1 MKISLGFM
9 ALLLAPSILM
19 AESIYCGN
27 RVIAVGTSSAELQAA
42 CGEPAQ
48 VSKSSML
55 SGSAGRVRGSGGMV
69 AGSAEDIQVETWT
82 YNFGPDRLMERI
94 RIENGVIV
102 DMASLGYG
110 YNEP

>member
-1 MKISLGFM
+1 MKTSPVFL
-9 ALLLAPSILM
+9 ALLLAPSLLM
-19 AESIYCGN
+19 AEAMYCGN
-27 RVIAVGTSSAELQAA
+27 RVIAVGTSSAELAAA

-48 VSKSSML
+48 VSRSTIL
-55 SGSAGRVRGSGGMV
+55 GGSAGRVRGSGGVV
-69 AGSAEDIQVETWT
+69 AGSAEEIPVETWT

-102 DMASLGYG
+102 EMTSLGYG

>member
-1 MKISLGFM
+1 MKTSVVFA
-9 ALLLAPSILM
+9 ALLFAPSILM
-19 AESIYCGN
+19 AESMYCGN
-27 RVIAVGTSSAELQAA
+27 RVIAVGTSSAELAAA

-48 VSKSSML
+48 VSKSSIL
-55 SGSAGRVRGSGGMV
+55 SGSAGLVRGSGGV
-69 AGSAEDIQVETWT
+69 VTGSAVEIPVEIWT

>member
-1 MKISLGFM
+1 MKTSLVFM
-9 ALLLAPSILM
+9 ALLLAPPLLM
-19 AESIYCGN
+19 AESMYCGN
-27 RVIAVGTSSAELQAA
+27 RVIAAGTSSAELEAA

-48 VSKSSML
+48 VTKSSIL
-55 SGSAGRVRGSGGMV
+55 SGSAGLVRGSGGVV
-69 AGSAEDIQVETWT
+69 AGSAEEIQVETWI

>member
-1 MKISLGFM
+1 MKTSIVFV
-9 ALLLAPSILM
+9 ALLFAPAILM

-27 RVIAVGTSSAELQAA
+27 RVIAVGTSSAELAAA

-48 VSKSSML
+48 VSKSSIL
-55 SGSAGRVRGSGGMV
+55 VGSGVRGSRGAV
-69 AGSAEDIQVETWT
+69 TGSAEEIPVEIWT

-102 DMASLGYG
+102 EMASLGYG